1 MGKIFLGTM
10 LTVCA
15 VLCIGYII
23 HRKNEGKENGNNQ
36 NVKDVLKLQDI
47 FDWIDVATRDIAKND
62 DTKLEVNILPNDASQ
77 ELTKSN
83 DKRVYVALI
92 KDGEK
97 VLKTK
102 TFFAKSVDVDL
113 ESLKKGNIVVI
124 PIK

>member
-1 MGKIFLGTM
+1 MSKYVIGAM

-15 VLCIGYII
+15 VLCIGYVI
-23 HRKNEGKENGNNQ
+23 HRRNKETEEL

-62 DTKLEVNILPNDASQ
+62 DSKLEANILPNDASQ
-77 ELTKSN
+77 ELTKVN

-102 TFFAKSVDVDL
+102 TFYAKSVDVDL
-113 ESLKKGNIVVI
+113 ESLKKGNIVII
-124 PIK
+124 PIQ

>member
-1 MGKIFLGTM
+1 M

-15 VLCIGYII
+15 VLCVGYII
-23 HRKNEGKENGNNQ
+23 HRKNKEKENGNNQ

-47 FDWIDVATRDIAKND
+47 FDWIDVATRDIAKNGD
-62 DTKLEVNILPNDASQ
+62 SKLEANILPNDASQ
-77 ELTKSN
+77 ELTKLN

-102 TFFAKSVDVDL
+102 TFYAKSVDVDL